1 MAELGLNDG
10 DLGVDDIISTGVD
23 TEVFD
28 NINQYN
34 TRTMNYKSDDYL
46 KIFSTNIRSCRRN
59 FARLQA
65 FLNCLNIAFHCI
77 VLSEIWLTDD
87 TDNSFDLQGYNSF
100 STFRN
105 NFGGGLKVYISN
117 NIFATKIEEFSL
129 YHNIFESLC
138 ISFVIGGSKYRFIK
152 SS

>member
-59 FARLQA
+59 FAHLQA

-87 TDNSFDLQGYNSF
+87 TITPSISRAIIPFQPLGIISAVGSRYTLVTIF
-100 STFRN
+100 SQR
-105 NFGGGLKVYISN
+105 K
-117 NIFATKIEEFSL
+117 
-129 YHNIFESLC
+129 
-138 ISFVIGGSKYRFIK
+138 
-152 SS
+152 